1 MTDGSTIE
9 SDSIYRALRTLGRPV
24 ATTAELAAVLDRPAE
39 ELLAGLD
46 GLREQGML
54 ENRDVDADTTIWY
67 PAAWQT
73 GLDPE
78 RVLVFPDRRELIVDQ
93 PHQFTRA
100 QLANVAHLVAASG
113 NGAYLYRIRP
123 VDIWHAPYDSFV
135 ELARTLRDI
144 VPGPEPALF
153 EWVEEQWERA
163 HQFRLETHED
173 GYTVLVA
180 GTDSLMGNVAQ
191 QELDETHLRAQLSE
205 TTAWVAD
212 GSEAAI
218 KRILFEAGFPVQ
230 DDREFETGDPL
241 AIDVSLELREYQQ
254 SWVSA
259 FLETGSGVLVGPPG
273 SGKTIA
279 AMGIMEAIGGET
291 LILVPSRELAGQWH
305 EQLERNT
312 SLRPD
317 QIGEYHGGV
326 KERRPVTI
334 ATYHTAA
341 MDRHRQLFDD
351 RRWGLII
358 YDEVQHIPA
367 AIYRRS
373 VDLQSQHR
381 LGMSASPVRGDDR
394 EDDIFTLIGPPIGTD
409 WSALIEAGYV
419 IEPELTIRYLPWG
432 DTQARDAYAAASGH
446 ERRQAAALNPAKIAD
461 VKRLRARH
469 EDEPVLVF
477 VDWIEQGETL
487 AAALDV
493 PFVSGETRYS
503 HRERLFEDFRSG
515 NIDTLV
521 ISRVGDEGIDL
532 PDASV
537 AILASGL
544 GGSRRQGTQRA
555 GRTMRPAGRSTVYVL
570 ATRGTEEEDFARHQ
584 LRYLQGKGMK
594 VSEETVELDSTST
607 DG

>member
-1 MTDGSTIE
+1 MTDGPSLA
-9 SDSIYRALRTLGRPV
+9 SDSFYNALGSLGRPV
-24 ATTAELAAVLDRPAE
+24 ATTEELAAVLDQPPE
-39 ELLAGLD
+39 ELSVGLEALND
-46 GLREQGML
+46 QGFL
-54 ENRDVDADTTIWY
+54 EKRTVGTDSTIWY
-67 PAAWQT
+67 PAAWNT
-73 GLDPE
+73 ALDAE
-78 RVLVFPDRRELIVDQ
+78 RIIVFPERRELIVDQ

-100 QLANVAHLVAASG
+100 QLANVADLVAASG
-113 NGAYLYRIRP
+113 GGAYLYRIRP
-123 VDIWHAPYDSFV
+123 VDIWHAPYETLED
-135 ELARTLRDI
+135 LTRTLRDI
-144 VPGPEPALF
+144 LPGPAPSLF
-153 EWVEEQWERA
+153 EWVSEQWKRA

-173 GYTVLVA
+173 GYVILVS
-180 GTDSLMGNVAQ
+180 GTESLMGNVAQ
-191 QELDETHLRAQLSE
+191 QELDESHLRAQLSD
-205 TTAWVAD
+205 TTAWVAS

-230 DDREFETGDPL
+230 DHRELETGDPL
-241 AIDVSLELREYQQ
+241 SIDVSLPLRDYQQ

-259 FLETGSGVLVGPPG
+259 FLAKGSGVLVGPPG

-279 AMGIMEAIGGET
+279 AMGIMEAVGGET
-291 LILVPSRELAGQWH
+291 LILVPSRELASQWR

-312 SLRPD
+312 SLEPA

-326 KERRPVTI
+326 KEHRPVTI
-334 ATYHTAA
+334 ATYHTAG

-367 AIYRRS
+367 EVYRRS
-373 VDLQSQHR
+373 IDLQSQHR

-432 DTQARDAYAAASGH
+432 DSETKDAYAAASGH
-446 ERRQAAALNPAKIAD
+446 ERRQTAAMNSAKIRD

-477 VDWIEQGETL
+477 VDWLEQGESL

-493 PFVSGETRYS
+493 PFVSGETR
-503 HRERLFEDFRSG
+503 HAARERFFEDFRSG
-515 NIDTLV
+515 NLDTLV

-584 LRYLQGKGMK
+584 LRYLQGKGMSIK
-594 VSEETVELDSTST
+594 EQTVELESPSTES
-607 DG
+607 